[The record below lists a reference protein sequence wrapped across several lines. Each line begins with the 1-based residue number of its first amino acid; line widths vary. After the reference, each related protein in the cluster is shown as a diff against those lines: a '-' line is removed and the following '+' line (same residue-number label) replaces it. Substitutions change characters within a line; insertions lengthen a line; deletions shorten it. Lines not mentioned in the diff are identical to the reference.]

1 MELKSKTELLV
12 RIFINII
19 VCIFNIFLILVS
31 LVYSIINI
39 TKGVYDYI
47 LIIIVVPVSL
57 TWVTILQIKQIKKYI
72 YLFDTKQYIDK

>member
-31 LVYSIINI
+31 LIYSIINL

-57 TWVTILQIKQIKKYI
+57 TWITILQIKQIKKFI
-72 YLFDTKQYIDK
+72 YLFDTKQYMDR

>member
-19 VCIFNIFLILVS
+19 VCIFNTFLILVS
-31 LVYSIINI
+31 LVYSIINL

-57 TWVTILQIKQIKKYI
+57 TWVTILQIKQIKKFI
-72 YLFDTKQYIDK
+72 YLFDTKQYIDR

>member
-31 LVYSIINI
+31 LVYSIINL

-57 TWVTILQIKQIKKYI
+57 AWVTILQIKQIKKFI
-72 YLFDTKQYIDK
+72 YLFDTKQYIDR

>member
-31 LVYSIINI
+31 LIYSIINL

-57 TWVTILQIKQIKKYI
+57 TWVTILQIKQIKKFI
-72 YLFDTKQYIDK
+72 YLFDTKQYIDR

>member
-19 VCIFNIFLILVS
+19 VCIFNTFLILVS
-31 LVYSIINI
+31 LIYSIINL

-57 TWVTILQIKQIKKYI
+57 IWVTILQIKQIKKFI
-72 YLFDTKQYIDK
+72 YLFDTKQYIDR

>member
-12 RIFINII
+12 RIFITII
-19 VCIFNIFLILVS
+19 VCIFNTFLILVS
-31 LVYSIINI
+31 LIYSIINL

-57 TWVTILQIKQIKKYI
+57 TWVTILQIKQIKKFI
-72 YLFDTKQYIDK
+72 YLFDTKQYIDR